1 MDMNA
6 RAEQNNASFV
16 ICLIFSSSV
25 SGPSDRINLRSVTG
39 ALLSFDAINLKSS
52 VRVVGRA
59 FTSLCSTIFFILERK
74 RNEFMTAGN
83 SAITAMISDLPA
95 MAIAPSI
102 VPINNVPE
110 SPGNIPLRVPVVLV
124 KS

>member
-6 RAEQNNASFV
+6 RAEEKIASFV
-16 ICLIFSSSV
+16 TCLMISFSV
-25 SGPSDRINLRSVTG
+25 DGPSANINLRSVTG

-52 VRVVGRA
+52 VNLVGRT
-59 FTSLCSTIFFILERK
+59 FTSLCSTILFILERK

-110 SPGNIPLRVPVVLV
+110 SPGNILLGYL
-124 KS
+124 

>member
-1 MDMNA
+1 MDMNDK
-6 RAEQNNASFV
+6 AEQKIASFV
-16 ICLIFSSSV
+16 ICLIISSSV
-25 SGPSDRINLRSVTG
+25 KGPSDNISLRSVTG

-52 VRVVGRA
+52 VRIVGRA

-83 SAITAMISDLPA
+83 NAITAMISELPA
-95 MAIAPSI
+95 MDIAPSI

-110 SPGNIPLRVPVVLV
+110 SPGNILLGYLWYL
-124 KS
+124 